1 MSKTKRIGILT
12 SGGDCPGLNAIIRAV
27 VKYATLKGWEVFG
40 IPRSTDGFIDIV
52 HGTLQ
57 AEEIKLKEN
66 GYDIPGVLQG
76 LDVLHFLSGS
86 VLGSLNKGNP
96 SDPQVTQDI
105 LEGYQ
110 RLGLDAL
117 IAIGG
122 DGSSEIIYNLAK
134 KGKWNLVIIPKT
146 IDNDVA
152 FTERSVGFDTACN
165 TATQALYD
173 LTFTAA
179 SHERVMVV
187 QMMGRDAGHLA
198 LHSGIAGGADAILVP
213 ELTPQLNDELID
225 ELCCYIA
232 KIRSS
237 RRKFALIVMAEGV
250 KNLAGKKDNY
260 IAETLASLI
269 NEYSRER
276 CLAGDKMFVGMDGM
290 ETRAAV
296 LGHLQRCGAPTSFD
310 RILATVFGIKAVN
323 LIEQERFNRLVVWQN
338 GNVDSKNLD
347 QVMPLIKW
355 CHQEDIC
362 PAPLDPDGFMVRTA
376 LSLGIFLGGF
386 EPDHPALP
394 HKVNQSKNSLPSND
408 NQNNKINLTTNPNHN
423 NKSNPDSSSVEV

>member
-1 MSKTKRIGILT
+1 MSKETKNKRIGILT

-27 VKYATLKGWEVFG
+27 VKYATLKGWDVYG

-52 HGTLQ
+52 HGKLQ
-57 AEEIKLKEN
+57 TEELKLKEN

-96 SDPQVTQDI
+96 NDPQVSQDI

-134 KGKWNLVIIPKT
+134 KGNWNLVVIPKT

-213 ELTPQLNDELID
+213 ELTPQLNDQLID
-225 ELCCYIA
+225 KLCKYIG
-232 KIRSS
+232 KMRRS
-237 RRKFALIVMAEGV
+237 RRKFALIVIAEGV
-250 KNLAGKKDNY
+250 KDLQGQKDNY
-260 IAETLASLI
+260 IAETLAKLI
-269 NEYSRER
+269 NEHSHKLCQE
-276 CLAGDKMFVGMDGM
+276 GDKMFADMDNLD
-290 ETRAAV
+290 TRATV

-310 RILATVFGIKAVN
+310 RILATVFGIKAVS

-376 LSLGIFLGGF
+376 LSLGIFLGGL
-386 EPDHPALP
+386 EPHQRLFPELRQDYSIENGNNNGKTATPSVN
-394 HKVNQSKNSLPSND
+394 VNQE
-408 NQNNKINLTTNPNHN
+408 
-423 NKSNPDSSSVEV
+423 SSVV